1 MQTECTHKNYYTII
15 DCFTTILPSSINMS
29 SFLFNPAVRP
39 LPKDSLAVGRSSY
52 DVEQHRIIH
61 SSY

>member
-52 DVEQHRIIH
+52 DAEQHRIIH